1 MSKENTLYFDLFG
14 TIDNEGCPETY
25 IDICKPDDEILGL
38 STIDGIIIKRKITTV
53 NRTTMTNKV
62 NLYIVIHYVG
72 AVSTA
77 ANNASYFYSVNRG
90 ASAGYFVD
98 PDEIW
103 QVVEDYDAG
112 WHCGGGLQS
121 NKGGTF
127 YNKCKNSNSIGIE
140 LCMKYKNRKAYFEEG
155 TIKNAISLV
164 KMLMKKYNI
173 PVNRVIRHYDVV
185 GKYCPGP
192 YVDDENAWNDF
203 KSRLTKE
210 VHWGEKFYNEFK
222 SKGFI
227 TDDSWRNYEEYVS
240 KSHVIALV
248 DKITGGKWDSPQA
261 NPSIHWV
268 QPHVISLIGKGY
280 IDPNTKDE
288 IWLTN
293 PDALISKALLLALI
307 NNMTGG
313 ILDLYKNRIPD
324 HWARNCL
331 DSLCD
336 KTIVNSPQQWTDFE
350 CPPTKALT
358 MALLSKA
365 ISSGKIR

>member
-1 MSKENTLYFDLFG
+1 MNKENTLYFDLFG
-14 TIDNEGCPETY
+14 TVDNEGCPETY
-25 IDICKPDDEILGL
+25 TETCEPDDGILGL
-38 STIDGIIIKRKITTV
+38 SPIDGIIIKRKITKV
-53 NRTTMTNKV
+53 NFSKMTNKV

-72 AVSTA
+72 AVSSA
-77 ANNASYFYSVNRG
+77 VNNASYFYSVNRG

-98 PDEIW
+98 PNEIW
-103 QVVEDYDAG
+103 QVVEDYDVS

-127 YNKCKNSNSIGIE
+127 YKKCKNSNSIGIE
-140 LCMKYKNRKAYFEEG
+140 LCMKCKNGKAYFEEG

-173 PVNRVIRHYDVV
+173 PIDRVIRHYDVV

-203 KSRLTKE
+203 KLRLVNE
-210 VHWGEKFYNEFK
+210 EHWAEKIYNNFINK
-222 SKGFI
+222 RFI
-227 TDDSWRNYEEYVS
+227 TSESWKNYEEYVS
-240 KSHVIALV
+240 KSHTIALI

-261 NPSIHWV
+261 NTSIHWV
-268 QPHVISLIGKGY
+268 QPHIISLMGKGY

-293 PDALISKALLLALI
+293 PDALISKAYLLALV

-313 ILDLYKNRIPD
+313 VLESYKDRTPD

-336 KTIVNSPQQWTDFE
+336 KGIIKSPHEWTDFE
-350 CPPTKALT
+350 CPPTKGLT
-358 MALLSKA
+358 MALLYNA
-365 ISSGKIR
+365 ILSGKIK